1 MVKSGLFVETNGDGP
16 IYLQIVQQ
24 ISSHI
29 RQGTYPP
36 GFKLPTSRQ
45 LAQELEVHRN
55 TVVRAYEELTNQG
68 LVECVTGS
76 GTFVSENLPSL
87 APANMEH
94 KNPLPWNVL
103 ISDVV
108 NSEPLTR
115 YEKLARQVG
124 NADYINLSRL
134 HPSDDLVPHELIRKC
149 SDYIYRQYG
158 TDPLGYGPPYGLQK
172 LREQIAQDL
181 WSYGV
186 PAGTEEI
193 VITTGSQQALDLVAR
208 ALINPGDTVLMEEH
222 SYPGAINAFSA
233 AGARM
238 MAVNIDE
245 EGPVIAS
252 LNAALGNKPKALYLM
267 PASSNPTGLS
277 ISARRRKELVDWS
290 HQAGVPIIEDDYG
303 ADLDEK
309 HGPTPIRALDSE
321 VLYLGTFSKKLIPA
335 LRVGFLVCPPGLG
348 SRIVALKQGMDLGTS
363 MILQYLL
370 SEFISRGY
378 LRTHL
383 KRIQPEY
390 KARKEALAAALAQHL
405 PEEIDIKVP
414 HYGVVFW
421 INLPKHIDPD
431 VLFQEALKQGVL
443 ITPGSFHSVYP
454 HASAGVRLTFCAE
467 PAARLKQGA
476 EALGK
481 AFKAVMEKA
490 ENQKTSSLNSSVDG
504 V

>member
-1 MVKSGLFVETNGDGP
+1 MVKSGLFLESGNNGP
-16 IYLQIVQQ
+16 IYLQIVER
-24 ISSHI
+24 IACHI
-29 RQGTYPP
+29 RQGTYPR
-36 GFKLPTSRQ
+36 GYKLPTSRQ
-45 LAQELEVHRN
+45 LASELEVHRN

-68 LVECVTGS
+68 LVESITGS
-76 GTFVSENLPSL
+76 GTYVAEHLPSL
-87 APANMEH
+87 QPEKMQH
-94 KNPLPWNVL
+94 QNPLPWNML
-103 ISDVV
+103 ISNVV

-124 NADYINLSRL
+124 SGDYINLSRL

-149 SDYIYRQYG
+149 SDFVLRQYG
-158 TDPLGYGPPYGLQK
+158 TDALGYGPPYGLDK
-172 LREQIAQDL
+172 LRKQIALEL
-181 WSYGV
+181 WQYGV
-186 PAGTEEI
+186 PASAEEI
-193 VITTGSQQALDLVAR
+193 IITTGSQQALDLVAR
-208 ALINPGDTVLMEEH
+208 SLINPGDTVLMEEH

-238 MAVNIDE
+238 MAINIDE
-245 EGPVIAS
+245 EGPIIAS

-277 ISARRRKELVDWS
+277 ISAARRQELVNWS

-303 ADLDEK
+303 ADLDES
-309 HGPTPIRALDSE
+309 HGPTPIRAFDSE

-363 MILQYLL
+363 MILQHLL
-370 SEFISRGY
+370 SEFIDRGY

-383 KRIQPEY
+383 RKIQPEY
-390 KARKEALAAALAQHL
+390 RARKEALAAALERHL

-414 HYGVVFW
+414 QYGVVFW
-421 INLPKHIDPD
+421 INLPRQIDPD
-431 VLFQEALKQGVL
+431 ELFQEALKQGVL

-454 HASAGVRLTFCAE
+454 NASAGVRLTFCAE
-467 PAARLKQGA
+467 PVSRLEQGA
-476 EALGK
+476 MALGK
-481 AFKAVMEKA
+481 AFKAVLEKV
-490 ENQKTSSLNSSVDG
+490 EMRKTSTLTSSVDG